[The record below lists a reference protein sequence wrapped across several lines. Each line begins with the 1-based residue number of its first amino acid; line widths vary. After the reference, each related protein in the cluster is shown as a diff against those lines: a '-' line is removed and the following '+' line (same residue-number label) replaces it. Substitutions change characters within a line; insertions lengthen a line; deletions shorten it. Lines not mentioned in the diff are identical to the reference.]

1 MNVELSL
8 SFSSQQ
14 QQAWEALVQGNYAR
28 AARLFERLIDTEPD
42 VRLNYWYLGL
52 LMLLQGQEVEAQTTW
67 MLALSEGEPDEIE
80 QWSAELA
87 TVLQAEAE
95 RQEQLEENALAW
107 TIRQH
112 LREVHPGDVENLL
125 KIFRLSVKLKNFDNE
140 TLVSSGIIDLL
151 RSHPVE
157 LDLGLLYQT
166 IRDILGYAP
175 LEPAVLEF
183 LEVCSPPPV
192 YAQGFIDT
200 LIPPAVKLAYSEGQP
215 ILAARLMELCLRL
228 EPQHLE
234 VLKQLSAFYQSA
246 HQFEKGIETAR
257 TCYRLSKTLP
267 DQIYASYLILRGLM
281 LAGGRWE
288 EAESIVQQQET
299 LVRSLLQENPTSL
312 RQIEARRL
320 DGTLF
325 FQPYFRDDL
334 AQNRLMQNQ
343 VMQLFQANVE
353 QYAVSYVE
361 QFRSRAAKNSASP
374 TNKRLKIGYLSHC
387 FKTHSVGWLA
397 RWLLKHHDREQF
409 EIHAYFIGYKSQG
422 FDPLQEWYAKQV
434 EHAHKL
440 PAESFAIAQQI
451 YQDEIDI
458 LIDLDSITLDTTC
471 EIMAL
476 KPAPVQATWLGWDAS
491 GIPAVDYFI
500 ADPYVLP
507 ESAQAHYS
515 EKIWRLPQTY
525 IAVDGFEIGIPSLRR
540 DNLDIPGD
548 AVVYLSAQRGHKRHP
563 DTVRLQMQIIKAVSN
578 SYFLIKG
585 LSDAKAIQ
593 RLFVQIAE
601 EEGVDQSRLRFLPEA
616 SSESVHRAN
625 LAIAD
630 VVLDTYPYNG
640 ATTTLET
647 LWMGI
652 PLVTRVGEQFAARNS
667 YTMMVNAGISEG
679 IAWTDEE
686 YVEWGIRLG
695 SDIAL
700 RQEVKWKLW
709 RSRQTAPLWNAK
721 QFTSEMENAYKQMWN
736 SFIHASI

>member
-1 MNVELSL
+1 MNVKQSPF
-8 SFSSQQ
+8 SFSFQQ
-14 QQAWEALVQGNYAR
+14 QQAQQALLQDDYTK
-28 AARLFERLIDTEPD
+28 AASLFEQLIETEPD

-52 LMLLQGQEVEAQTTW
+52 LLLLQGQEVEAQTTW
-67 MLALSEGEPDEIE
+67 MLTLSEGDPEEIE

-87 TVLQAEAE
+87 MVLRAEAE
-95 RQEQLEENALAW
+95 RQEQLEEEALAW

-112 LREVHPGDVENLL
+112 LRELHPGDAENLL
-125 KIFRLSVKLKNFDNE
+125 KILQLSVKLKTFDNE
-140 TLVSSGIIDLL
+140 TLVGVEIIDLL
-151 RSHPVE
+151 QSHQVE

-166 IRDILGYAP
+166 ITDILDYAP
-175 LEPAVLEF
+175 FEPAVLDF
-183 LEVCSPPPV
+183 LEVCSPPAD

-215 ILAARLMELCLRL
+215 GLAARLMELCFRL
-228 EPQHLE
+228 DPQHLE

-246 HQFEKGIETAR
+246 HQFEKGIATAR
-257 TCYRLSKTLP
+257 TCYALSKTLP

-288 EAESIVQQQET
+288 EALSTFEQQED
-299 LVRSLLQENPTSL
+299 LLRSLLQENPNSL
-312 RQIEARRL
+312 EQIEARRL

-334 AQNRLMQNQ
+334 ALNRLMQNQ
-343 VMQLFQANVE
+343 VMRLFQANVE
-353 QYAVSYVE
+353 QYADNYVE
-361 QFRSRAAKNSASP
+361 QFHQRTVTKPVSP
-374 TNKRLKIGYLSHC
+374 EKKRLKIGYLSHC

-397 RWLLKHHDREQF
+397 RWLLKHHDRKQF
-409 EIHAYFIGYKSQG
+409 EIYAYFIGYKSQG

-540 DNLDIPGD
+540 DDLDIPGD

-585 LSDAKAIQ
+585 LSDA
-593 RLFVQIAE
+593 
-601 EEGVDQSRLRFLPEA
+601 
-616 SSESVHRAN
+616 
-625 LAIAD
+625 
-630 VVLDTYPYNG
+630 
-640 ATTTLET
+640 
-647 LWMGI
+647 
-652 PLVTRVGEQFAARNS
+652 
-667 YTMMVNAGISEG
+667 
-679 IAWTDEE
+679 
-686 YVEWGIRLG
+686 
-695 SDIAL
+695 
-700 RQEVKWKLW
+700 
-709 RSRQTAPLWNAK
+709 
-721 QFTSEMENAYKQMWN
+721 
-736 SFIHASI
+736 

>member
-1 MNVELSL
+1 MNTEALG
-8 SFSSQQ
+8 FSPQQ
-14 QQAWEALVQGNYAR
+14 QQAYQILVQGNYAK
-28 AARLFERLIDTEPD
+28 AASLFEQLIESEPE
-42 VRLNYWYLGL
+42 VWLNYWYLGL
-52 LMLLQGQEVEAQTTW
+52 LMLLQEQEVEAQTTW
-67 MLALSEGEPDEIE
+67 LLALSESEPE
-80 QWSAELA
+80 QVEQRSTELA
-87 TVLQAEAE
+87 TVLQAEAK
-95 RQEQLEENALAW
+95 RQEQLEDHSLAW

-112 LREVHPGDVENLL
+112 LREVRPEDVENLL
-125 KIFRLSVKLKNFDNE
+125 KILQLSVKLERFDNE
-140 TLVSSGIIDLL
+140 TLVGSEIIDLL
-151 RSHPVE
+151 RFQQVE
-157 LDLGLLYQT
+157 LDLSLLYQT
-166 IRDILGYAP
+166 ITDILNYAP
-175 LEPAVLEF
+175 LEPSILEF
-183 LEVCSPPPV
+183 LEVCSPPAP

-215 ILAARLMELCLRL
+215 ELAARLMELCLRL
-228 EPQHLE
+228 DPQHLE

-246 HQFEKGIETAR
+246 HQFEKGIEAAR
-257 TCYRLSKTLP
+257 TCYTLSKTLP

-288 EAESIVQQQET
+288 KALSTFQQQEN
-299 LVRSLLQENPTSL
+299 LLRSLLQANLTSL
-312 RQIEARRL
+312 EQIEARRL

-334 AQNRLMQNQ
+334 IQNRLMQNQ
-343 VMQLFQANVE
+343 VMQLVQANIE
-353 QYAVSYVE
+353 RYAASHVE
-361 QFRSRAAKNSASP
+361 QFRQRFAKPFTPSKS
-374 TNKRLKIGYLSHC
+374 KRLKIGYLSHC
-387 FKTHSVGWLA
+387 FRTHSVGWLA

-422 FDPLQEWYAKQV
+422 FDPLQEWYVKQV

-440 PAESFAIAQQI
+440 PAESFTIAQQI
-451 YQDEIDI
+451 HQDEIDI

-491 GIPAVDYFI
+491 GLPAIDYFI

-507 ESAQAHYS
+507 DSAEAHYS

-540 DNLDIPGD
+540 DQLGIADD
-548 AVVYLSAQRGHKRHP
+548 AIVYLSAQRGHKRHP
-563 DTVRLQMQIIKAVSN
+563 ETVRLQMQIIKAVPN

-585 LSDAKAIQ
+585 LSDAEAIQ
-593 RLFVQIAE
+593 KLFVQIAE

-616 SSESVHRAN
+616 PSELVHRAN

-647 LWMGI
+647 LWLGI
-652 PLVTRVGEQFAARNS
+652 PLVTRIGEQFAARNS
-667 YTMMVNAGISEG
+667 YTMMVNAQITEG

-686 YVEWGIRLG
+686 YVEWGVRLG
-695 SDIAL
+695 DDPAL
-700 RQEVKWKLW
+700 RQQIHWKLW
-709 RSRQTAPLWNAK
+709 RSRQTAPLWDAK
-721 QFTSEMENAYKQMWN
+721 QFTRQMEQAYEQMWQN
-736 SFIHASI
+736 YIEE

>member
-1 MNVELSL
+1 MTAESL
-8 SFSSQQ
+8 SFSPQQ
-14 QQAWEALVQGNYAR
+14 WQAHQALVQGDR
-28 AARLFERLIDTEPD
+28 SRSTSLFEQLIESEPE

-52 LMLLQGQEVEAQTTW
+52 LMLLQEQEVEAQTTW
-67 MLALSEGEPDEIE
+67 MLALSEGEPEQIE
-80 QWSAELA
+80 QWSTELA
-87 TVLQAEAE
+87 TVLQSEAE
-95 RQEQLEENALAW
+95 RQEQLEDHSLAW

-125 KIFRLSVKLKNFDNE
+125 KILQLSVKLETFDNE
-140 TLVSSGIIDLL
+140 TLVGSGIIDLL
-151 RSHPVE
+151 RSQQVE
-157 LDLGLLYQT
+157 LDLSLLYQT
-166 IRDILGYAP
+166 ITDILNYAP
-175 LEPAVLEF
+175 LEPSILEF
-183 LEVCSPPPV
+183 LEVCSPPAPH
-192 YAQGFIDT
+192 AQGFIDT

-215 ILAARLMELCLRL
+215 GLAARLMELCLRL
-228 EPQHLE
+228 DPQHLE

-246 HQFEKGIETAR
+246 HQFEQGIEIAQ
-257 TCYRLSKTLP
+257 TCSRLAKTLP
-267 DQIYASYLILRGLM
+267 DKIYSSYLILRGLM

-288 EAESIVQQQET
+288 EALSVFQQQED
-299 LVRSLLQENPTSL
+299 LLRSLLQEDLISL
-312 RQIEARRL
+312 EQIEARRL

-334 AQNRLMQNQ
+334 IQNRSMQNQ
-343 VMQLFQANVE
+343 VMQLVQANVE
-353 QYAVSYVE
+353 HYAASHVE
-361 QFRSRAAKNSASP
+361 QFRQRPAKIAASKS
-374 TNKRLKIGYLSHC
+374 KRLRIGYLSHC
-387 FKTHSVGWLA
+387 FRTHSVGWLA
-397 RWLLKHHDREQF
+397 RWLLKHHDQEQF
-409 EIHAYFIGYKSQG
+409 EIHAYFVGYKSQG

-440 PAESFAIAQQI
+440 PAESFAIARQI

-491 GIPAVDYFI
+491 GLPAIDYFI

-507 ESAQAHYS
+507 DSAQAHYS

-540 DNLDIPGD
+540 DDLGIADD

-563 DTVRLQMQIIKAVSN
+563 DTIRLQMQIIKAVPN

-585 LSDAKAIQ
+585 LSDAEAIQ
-593 RLFVQIAE
+593 RLFIQIAE
-601 EEGVDQSRLRFLPEA
+601 EEGVEQSRLRFLPEA
-616 SSESVHRAN
+616 PSESVHRAN

-647 LWMGI
+647 LWLGI

-667 YTMMVNAGISEG
+667 YTMMVNTGISEG

-686 YVEWGIRLG
+686 YVEWGVRLG
-695 SDIAL
+695 NDVAL
-700 RQEVKWKLW
+700 RQQIHWKLW

-721 QFTSEMENAYKQMWN
+721 QFTREMEQAYQQMWQKY
-736 SFIHASI
+736 IEG

>member
-1 MNVELSL
+1 MNVESSALS
-8 SFSSQQ
+8 SSAQQ
-14 QQAWEALVQGNYAR
+14 QQAYQALVQGNYTK
-28 AARLFERLIDTEPD
+28 AASLFEQLIDIEPE

-52 LMLLQGQEVEAQTTW
+52 SMLLQGQEVEAQTTW
-67 MLALSEGEPDEIE
+67 MLALSEGEPEQIE

-87 TVLQAEAE
+87 TVLQVEAE

-112 LREVHPGDVENLL
+112 LREVNPGNAENLL
-125 KIFRLSVKLKNFDNE
+125 KILQLSVKLKTFNNE
-140 TLVSSGIIDLL
+140 TLVGSGIIDLL

-157 LDLGLLYQT
+157 LDLSLLYQT
-166 IRDILGYAP
+166 ITDILNYAP

-183 LEVCSPPPV
+183 LEVCSPPAP

-215 ILAARLMELCLRL
+215 LLAARLMELCLRL
-228 EPQHLE
+228 DPQHLE

-257 TCYRLSKTLP
+257 ICYRFSKTLP

-288 EAESIVQQQET
+288 EAESIIQQQEE
-299 LVRSLLQENPTSL
+299 LVRSLLQENPTSFK
-312 RQIEARRL
+312 QIEARRL
-320 DGTLF
+320 VGTLF
-325 FQPYFRDDL
+325 SQPYFRDDL

-343 VMQLFQANVE
+343 VMRLLQDNVE
-353 QYAVSYVE
+353 QYAFSYVE
-361 QFRSRAAKNSASP
+361 QFRQRTVAKSVSSP
-374 TNKRLKIGYLSHC
+374 KKRLKIGYLSHC

-422 FDPLQEWYAKQV
+422 FDPLQEWYVKQV

-451 YQDEIDI
+451 HQDEIDI

-491 GIPAVDYFI
+491 GIPAIDYFI

-507 ESAQAHYS
+507 DSAQAHYS

-525 IAVDGFEIGIPSLRR
+525 IAVDGFEIGIPSLQR
-540 DNLDIPGD
+540 DDLGIADD

-563 DTVRLQMQIIKAVSN
+563 DTVRLQMQIVKAVPN

-585 LSDAKAIQ
+585 LSDADAIQ
-593 RLFVQIAE
+593 KLFVQIAA
-601 EEGVDQSRLRFLPEA
+601 EEGVERSRLRFLPEA
-616 SSESVHRAN
+616 PSESVHRAN

-667 YTMMVNAGISEG
+667 YTMMVNAGITEG

-695 SDIAL
+695 TDTTL
-700 RQEVKWKLW
+700 RQTVKWNLW
-709 RSRQTAPLWNAK
+709 RSRQIAPLWNAK
-721 QFTSEMENAYKQMWN
+721 QFTRDMENAYQQMWSN
-736 SFIHASI
+736 FISSN